1 MGIIEYLFVVI
12 GMIGLWSFGR
22 IFVRVDVFSSFLA
35 GILVSGGIVAVTAR
49 FMPLY
54 TRELVGAMVLMGII
68 YTGRELLYKVQV
80 FPARLN
86 IWLGIVFVLT
96 AVYFRFFHFSNY
108 VYQSHDVVYFSPAFE
123 MLTADYWGNLKVPTY
138 YPFEMA
144 ANHLLPSAVLA
155 STGFIA
161 PHPNMMLFIEIRY
174 LLIIVFVSHFVIQLH
189 RIIKTKNLFIYT
201 IVTIS
206 LLMIYGDEI
215 SYNLIVSSF
224 VYIFVLF
231 QIIILILR
239 EEKNEKELLFFT
251 IFLIASKAPVFYI
264 AGAMGLYYW
273 YHYKS
278 KRFHPVVLT
287 AGLITLCNL
296 ASWAIIPPPVAPG
309 AGGFNLMNPLNM
321 KELFSFAAIYGWS
334 MVDNFKHVL
343 SYLLAPIDFR
353 GFGGNYPSL
362 MDLLRSRWNSIAA
375 LSGVIIYILIKYYAV
390 FWLGWK
396 NLYSSLENRRIEMC
410 GLLLYM
416 GVSLLGWIFVRND
429 GFIDHQAHAYFFA
442 AMVSMSFAI
451 IIVSNAKKWF
461 LVIPIALFFIYGQ
474 DPSRVLMQSSG
485 EQRVSGKASYMAI
498 SDVKEQEGSN
508 GFYIP
513 APGTPFWKMEL
524 EAMLLGLRL
533 RAKDAPTLESM
544 SWNDG
549 KMRFWVLK
557 PNEMN
562 Q

>member
-1 MGIIEYLFVVI
+1 MGIIEYLCVVL
-12 GMIGLWSFGR
+12 GVVGLWSFGR
-22 IFVRVDVFSSFLA
+22 IFVRDYFFSSFLA

-49 FMPLY
+49 FIPLY
-54 TRELVGAMVLMGII
+54 TRELVGAMVIMGII
-68 YTGRELLYKVQV
+68 YTGRELFLKVQV
-80 FPARLN
+80 FPGGIN

-108 VYQSHDVVYFSPAFE
+108 VYQSHDILYFSPAFE
-123 MLTADYWGNLKVPTY
+123 ILTADYWGNLKVPTY

-155 STGFIA
+155 SIGFIA
-161 PHPNMMLFIEIRY
+161 PHPNMMLFVEIRY
-174 LLIIVFVSHFVIQLH
+174 LLIIVFISHFFIQLH
-189 RIIKTKNLFIYT
+189 RIIQPKNLFNFT
-201 IVTIS
+201 IVVIS

-239 EEKNEKELLFFT
+239 KEKNEKELLFFT

-273 YHYKS
+273 YHFKS

-296 ASWAIIPPPVAPG
+296 VSWAILPPPVAPG

-321 KELFSFAAIYGWS
+321 KDLFSFGAIYGWT

-343 SYLLAPIDFR
+343 SYLFAPIDFS

-362 MDLLRSRWNSIAA
+362 MELFELRWKSIAA
-375 LSGVIIYILIKYYAV
+375 LSVVIIYILVKYYAV

-396 NLYSSLENRRIEMC
+396 KLYYNMGIRSIEMK

-416 GVSLLGWIFVRND
+416 GVSLMGWIFVRND
-429 GFIDHQAHAYFFA
+429 GLIAHQAHAYFFS
-442 AMVSMSFAI
+442 AMVSMTFAI
-451 IIVSNAKKWF
+451 ILVSNEKKWYV
-461 LVIPIALFFIYGQ
+461 VIPIALFFLYGQ

-485 EQRVSGKASYMAI
+485 DQRVPGTASHMAI

-508 GFYIP
+508 GFYMP
-513 APGTPFWKMEL
+513 VPETPFWKMEL
-524 EAMLLGLRL
+524 ETMLLGLRL
-533 RAKDAPTLESM
+533 RAMDAPALESLT
-544 SWNDG
+544 SIDG

-557 PNEMN
+557 PNEVN
-562 Q
+562 